1 MMKLN
6 NNSPNDFDEQTKDSA
21 LSPNS
26 KLKSHKIYFWEK
38 WAYKPEDEEYDKLN
52 FYEIEDEDLSI
63 REVIREFESKTIGK
77 KLLFSDV
84 STKNPSV
91 KKWVNAIRDRYPERN
106 DEDVED
112 LLNTFRDALYARSRE
127 KFKNIVGLLLLN
139 DLLLLVHCKKDRSLA
154 EWKDKIYSANLIF
167 HPKNVL
173 RAAIIKK
180 DDEKTMFSAFEYSR
194 KWSKGH
200 AEFWGIEPED
210 VSWDSLGSISLTIQL
225 PFFDYLIQLPIE
237 SEQLELMIKDKMISP
252 TGDIIIGRGKGTI
265 TKVEVF
271 RKYMDFANFYD
282 FYITEKDRLMEH
294 REKFRELIPHGEHQP
309 IDSFDPE
316 LKDKYRYIDDV
327 DKIFEITPEGNKSI
341 HDKRHIRYTL
351 CFSTKAYPRI
361 KPSKTF
367 INKLYQ
373 AIFQNYRLE
382 IWHAGEETSDEPA
395 IFGSLEI
402 FNKIDVNIK
411 LIEFRNS
418 LLNIIDDAKS
428 KKTTVLLQNYYCSLL
443 SRNIK
448 NYNIKVLFDFIKE
461 DIIIPEME
469 FEFGNNGVCDKEEL
483 LEFKSSDDVGTKP
496 GRFVRDTLVPT
507 IRKYQENGDLTRFCI
522 LYGIEDNGEIRP
534 VSRRV
539 KSDQI
544 SYIETEA
551 NKELSSDNIKVSVQ
565 SIPFEED
572 YILAV
577 FMMPD
582 LEINRK
588 ISGKSK
594 EDKVSNSV

>member
-1 MMKLN
+1 
-6 NNSPNDFDEQTKDSA
+6 
-21 LSPNS
+21 
-26 KLKSHKIYFWEK
+26 
-38 WAYKPEDEEYDKLN
+38 
-52 FYEIEDEDLSI
+52 
-63 REVIREFESKTIGK
+63 
-77 KLLFSDV
+77 
-84 STKNPSV
+84 
-91 KKWVNAIRDRYPERN
+91 
-106 DEDVED
+106 
-112 LLNTFRDALYARSRE
+112 
-127 KFKNIVGLLLLN
+127 
-139 DLLLLVHCKKDRSLA
+139 
-154 EWKDKIYSANLIF
+154 
-167 HPKNVL
+167 
-173 RAAIIKK
+173 
-180 DDEKTMFSAFEYSR
+180 
-194 KWSKGH
+194 
-200 AEFWGIEPED
+200 
-210 VSWDSLGSISLTIQL
+210 
-225 PFFDYLIQLPIE
+225 
-237 SEQLELMIKDKMISP
+237 
-252 TGDIIIGRGKGTI
+252 
-265 TKVEVF
+265 
-271 RKYMDFANFYD
+271 MDFTNFYD

-294 REKFRELIPHGEHQP
+294 REKFRKLIPHGEHQP

-327 DKIFEITPEGNKSI
+327 DKIFEITPEGNKPI

-361 KPSKTF
+361 KPSKTL

-411 LIEFRNS
+411 LIEFSNS

-428 KKTTVLLQNYYCSLL
+428 KKTTVLLQNYYCTLL

-448 NYNIKVLFDFIKE
+448 NYNIKALFDFIKE

-469 FEFGNNGVCDKEEL
+469 FEFENNGVCDKEEL

-496 GRFVRDTLVPT
+496 SRFVRDTLVPT

-565 SIPFEED
+565 SIPFKDD
-572 YILAV
+572 YVLAV